1 MMRCFATCSFG
12 TEALVRDEIQSLGL
26 TIIKVEDAR
35 VVFEAQR
42 EGIIAANLYLRCADR
57 VFVELHSFFAR
68 SFTELFD
75 GVRAMPWHT
84 WLPADANV
92 TVTGK
97 TALSDIK
104 SIRDVQKLCKK
115 ALCDAMCAVHGYDRC
130 PETGQEYQIEIGIL
144 RDRITVGLNTSGA
157 GLNRRGYR
165 DLSTKA
171 PLRETLAAALV
182 TLARYHGNTALVDP
196 CCGSGTIA
204 IEGAMIAAHMAPGLL
219 RTFAFD
225 GWKVWQ
231 ADAHRI
237 RERAKG
243 QAREAGFAHL
253 YGFDIDENQISI
265 AHRHAKNAGV
275 NGFINFETVDVH
287 EFVPPSDNC
296 VIVTNPPYGQRLPE
310 GEALAVERALGS
322 IKRDHPGIAM
332 YILSADPDFERNFG
346 QKADRRRK
354 LYNGNMRCQLYMYRR
369 NRKGRRGR

>member
-1 MMRCFATCSFG
+1 MHASYLR
-12 TEALVRDEIQSLGL
+12 R
-26 TIIKVEDAR
+26 R
-35 VVFEAQR
+35 R

-182 TLARYHGNTALVDP
+182 TLARYHGNKALVDP

-225 GWKVWQ
+225 GWKAWQ

-296 VIVTNPPYGQRLPE
+296 VIVTNPPYGQRFAGGRSAGGGAGAWQHQAGSSGYRDVHPIRRSGFRTE
-310 GEALAVERALGS
+310 FRPKGRTGGGSCITEICAASCTCTGEIEREDA
-322 IKRDHPGIAM
+322 
-332 YILSADPDFERNFG
+332 
-346 QKADRRRK
+346 ADRAHGAAWTARK
-354 LYNGNMRCQLYMYRR
+354 KIVTGYAISAIIQYC
-369 NRKGRRGR
+369 